1 MGVPAIFSSEIIYW
15 LSVTLACSLGAMSPG
30 PSVAVVINYAMSGD
44 RWVGLW
50 CAWGHGIAVGIYA
63 FISAFGL
70 LVVFEKSVL
79 VFSIVQLLGLGI
91 LLLLGVKLLTSKTPV
106 ISADDRVLSQSR
118 WQAARDGFLI
128 AFVNPKALVFFIAV
142 FSQFLYQGMSVIEKF
157 GLVFIASSVDALWYT
172 LVSLLIIQTTALEK
186 LQKYALIINKLFGGL
201 LIFYCIY
208 FTQQILSKESF
219 SLI

>member
-1 MGVPAIFSSEIIYW
+1 
-15 LSVTLACSLGAMSPG
+15 MSPG

-79 VFSIVQLLGLGI
+79 VFSIVQLVGVGI

-106 ISADDRVLSQSR
+106 ISADNKVLSQSR

-128 AFVNPKALVFFIAV
+128 AFVNPKALVFFTAV

-157 GLVFIASSVDALWYT
+157 GLVLSVKIHLLPIRIIKIVIQLKGNFGICRPFSPNSDILWLRDAMTLYMSHTVVKHSSMT
-172 LVSLLIIQTTALEK
+172 HI
-186 LQKYALIINKLFGGL
+186 
-201 LIFYCIY
+201 
-208 FTQQILSKESF
+208 
-219 SLI
+219 